1 MRTAMVGLLGLVV
14 LAGCGDSHRPE
25 ARTLPTKGE
34 DATASPHGTMGSP
47 HGTTRGGPGAEGA
60 AAEATGPEVELGPMR
75 LKAPEGWVRTPRK
88 SDLIRAEF
96 ALPRAE
102 GDQAD
107 GRLTVTIA
115 GGTIKDNLDRWR
127 GQFGG
132 KPAKESQEQIKVD
145 DVAVT
150 LVDYAGAYSDQHM
163 AGAPGPAGT
172 GSQDSRMLGAVYD
185 LGDRLLFVKAS
196 GPAKTMAA
204 HAARFRQFVESL
216 KSGRAPKATEPP
228 KASEAPKATKPA
240 K

>member
-14 LAGCGDSHRPE
+14 LAGCGESHRPV
-25 ARTLPTKGE
+25 ARTLSTEGE
-34 DATASPHGTMGSP
+34 SGTASPHGTMTSP
-47 HGTTRGGPGAEGA
+47 HGTMSSSPGTMVSPHSKTAEGP
-60 AAEATGPEVELGPMR
+60 AAEATGPDVEVGPMR
-75 LKAPEGWVRTPRK
+75 LKAPEGWVRKPPK
-88 SDLIRAEF
+88 SEFTRAEF

-115 GGTIKDNLDRWR
+115 GGTIQDNLERWR

-145 DVAVT
+145 GVAVT
-150 LVDYAGAYSDQHM
+150 VVDYTGAYSDQHM

-172 GSQDSRMLGAVYD
+172 GSQDSRMLGAVFD

-196 GPAKTMAA
+196 GPAKTLAA
-204 HAARFRQFVESL
+204 HAAGFRQFVASL
-216 KSGRAPKATEPP
+216 KSGQAPKAAEPP
-228 KASEAPKATKPA
+228 K
-240 K
+240 